1 MRSDPRFM
9 RPAEVDQLMADPSKA
24 RQVLCWEPCTS
35 FEQLVLMMVEADL
48 ELEGAPTR
56 AARG

>member
-1 MRSDPRFM
+1 M
-9 RPAEVDQLMADPSKA
+9 RPAEVDQLTADPSKA
-24 RQVLCWEPCTS
+24 RQVLSWEPSTS
-35 FEQLVLMMVEADL
+35 FEQLVLMMVETDL